1 MTVNR
6 FRTADCG
13 GSIPGLPLNLGDAC
27 RSFPRMP
34 VTLCLL
40 MFLTATTALC
50 ASGFLLGLRVSHW
63 QAPAALLVVSLSCF
77 LGRGSLKR
85 RGRALAAFLGV
96 IGLALVASGLSVMYA
111 IPDAEGYHR
120 PAAQLIADGWNP
132 VFDATH
138 ERLSKLLGPN
148 PGLRLW
154 HVAYLPRGL
163 WIFSA
168 AMYRVTGFVES
179 GDAFNVVLLV
189 ICYQLMKTLLL
200 RTTSLG
206 PWGCKAVSLL
216 VCISP
221 VVPWQLLGGGNDAA
235 FYFLFMICT
244 CAATLFS
251 MSGRWKWLVYL
262 ALALPLLV
270 SLKFSGIIVAL
281 ALGLVGTCALVLGP
295 SSHRVQR
302 LAHWWLALFH
312 AGAIGAVIGFSPYV
326 TNWVNHGG
334 PFYPKNSFDKR
345 VVAEDRITY
354 DFQDMNDDARRMGWI
369 GRFCSAY
376 VSDTLAK
383 EYYQRTVRPGF
394 DPVIRVNGGVKGF
407 GVVFRVAFLLSL
419 VAMACFPMGWLRLP
433 IAIILLTVAMQ
444 PWEYVGYA
452 RYVSQFYALPLLVL
466 AGVLSR
472 IRSKGLFRQ
481 RCPVVWKFLP
491 TASLVLALVAYAI
504 PLCIASCSWLA
515 LQWIVSVQNLD
526 IVEAMQQDE
535 EPQVFACTFYSRRS
549 LERDSGVSGIRFLD
563 LSHANRDQHGMYHV
577 RDMPGYTACSS
588 YFDMYTYFSPQALPD
603 LPRLTHVL
611 SKDDPEV
618 KASRDRRNAEFFLRE
633 FLPKQVFRLPQYMW
647 RLLRLRAAQFSRAW
661 TRPHDAAQPAE
672 SSVRLAPAA

>member
-1 MTVNR
+1 MNSITNR
-6 FRTADCG
+6 ATKYMLSRLQRLLEAARG
-13 GSIPGLPLNLGDAC
+13 MAPL
-27 RSFPRMP
+27 P

-40 MFLTATTALC
+40 LFLTATTTFC
-50 ASGFLLGLRVSHW
+50 AGGFMLGVVVARW
-63 QAPAALLVVSLSCF
+63 QAPAALLLACVACF
-77 LGRGSLKR
+77 LGRGSLER
-85 RGRALAAFLGV
+85 RGRALAALLGAV
-96 IGLALVASGLSVMYA
+96 GLALVASGLSVMYA

-138 ERLSKLLGPN
+138 ERLSTLLGPS

-154 HVAYLPRGL
+154 HIAYLPRGL

-179 GDAFNVVLLV
+179 GDAFNVILLV

-200 RTTSLG
+200 RATSLG
-206 PWGCKAVSLL
+206 SWCCKAFSLL

-221 VVPWQLLGGGNDAA
+221 VVPWQLFGGGNDAA

-281 ALGLVGTCALVLGP
+281 ALGLVGTCALVFGP

-302 LAHWWLALFH
+302 LTHWWLALFH

-334 PFYPKNSFDKR
+334 PFYPKSSFDKR
-345 VVAEDRITY
+345 VVAEDRITN
-354 DFQDMNDDARRMGWI
+354 DFQEMNEDARQMGWI

-376 VSDTLAK
+376 VSDTLSQ
-383 EYYQRTVRPGF
+383 EYYRRTVRPDF

-419 VAMACFPMGWLRLP
+419 VALACFPMGWLRLP
-433 IAIILLTVAMQ
+433 IAVILLTVAMQ

-466 AGVLSR
+466 AGVLSHV
-472 IRSKGLFRQ
+472 RSTGLFRQ
-481 RCPVVWKFLP
+481 RYPVVWEFLP
-491 TASLVLALVAYAI
+491 TASLTVTLAAYAM

-515 LQWIVSVQNLD
+515 LQWIVSVQNLE
-526 IVEAMQQDE
+526 IIESMQSDDD
-535 EPQVFACTFYSRRS
+535 PKVFAATFYARRS
-549 LERDSGVSGIRFLD
+549 LEGDSGVSEIQFID
-563 LSHANRDQHGMYHV
+563 ASHADRDQHGMWHAH
-577 RDMPGYTACSS
+577 DMPGYTACSS
-588 YFDMYTYFSPQALPD
+588 YFDMYTYFSPQGLPD
-603 LPRLTHVL
+603 LPRLTHVV
-611 SKDDPEV
+611 SKDDPQV
-618 KASRDRRNAEFFLRE
+618 KASRDRRNAEFFLRD
-633 FLPKQVFRLPQYMW
+633 FLPRQVFRLPHYLW
-647 RLLRLRAAQFSRAW
+647 RVLRFRVEQFSRAW
-661 TRPHDAAQPAE
+661 SRHNTAQPLE
-672 SSVRLAPAA
+672 PQPQLAPSA